1 MEFDFVERRT
11 FRPAI
16 IVSFLVFLFLPLELG
31 IKIFLLSLT
40 VYFFILFFLCTY
52 WANEWHPERKFI
64 IGFLVSLLHSFVFLL
79 GGFIGLVFAQIVLK
93 FLPPL
98 LNYFRGILIWR

>member
-1 MEFDFVERRT
+1 
-11 FRPAI
+11 
-16 IVSFLVFLFLPLELG
+16 
-31 IKIFLLSLT
+31 
-40 VYFFILFFLCTY
+40 
-52 WANEWHPERKFI
+52 
-64 IGFLVSLLHSFVFLL
+64 LHSFVFLL